1 VSAPPV
7 RQVSDS
13 YLGLDQRFD
22 VDLGALAR
30 SEGNHGQTGGGQ
42 GAAAAPRHTR
52 QAARGRAGAAAAPG
66 AAPGAAA
73 ARGAAPEA
81 TLPAAPGVAPH
92 VARAREASVAALRG
106 PAAGP
111 A

>member
-1 VSAPPV
+1 VRRAWTRLRAPLAW
-7 RQVSDS
+7 QVSDS
-13 YLGLDQRFD
+13 YLGLDQHFD
-22 VDLGALAR
+22 VDLGALPR
-30 SEGNHGQTGGGQ
+30 SEASRGQAGGG
-42 GAAAAPRHTR
+42 
-52 QAARGRAGAAAAPG
+52 
-66 AAPGAAA
+66 PGAAA